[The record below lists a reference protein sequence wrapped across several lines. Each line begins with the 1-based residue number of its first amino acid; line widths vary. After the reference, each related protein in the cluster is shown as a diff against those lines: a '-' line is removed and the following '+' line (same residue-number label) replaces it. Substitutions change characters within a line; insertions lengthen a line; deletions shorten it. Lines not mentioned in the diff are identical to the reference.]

1 MTKTIVFFH
10 LYNDFSGSPTVLHNV
25 VKQRIIRG
33 ENVEIVTSNTPGVL
47 SDLRSMP
54 NVKYHTYPYSFS
66 KNKIFTFARY
76 CFAQLY
82 TFFFAFK
89 YIFKSDVEFYINTIL
104 PIAPALAGRLMGK
117 KVIYHYHENAFV
129 KSTFYRFLCY
139 CMQHL
144 ATEIICVSHY
154 QASFLKRKNGVRVE
168 YNSLS
173 KEFLSKLNPNPEEA
187 FRRKKVLM
195 ISSLKEYKGVV
206 QFIQIATALSEFG
219 FILVIN
225 DNSDNIQR
233 FLQKH
238 QLILPSNITVFPRQE
253 DVARFYNT
261 ASLVLNLSDKNLFI
275 ETFGLTALEAM
286 SAALPVI
293 VPTVGGIAEFV
304 DDGVNGYKIDV
315 QNIDKIVD
323 TIKYLLYDKEK
334 YLLLAENALKISEK
348 INNINQQEF

>member
-1 MTKTIVFFH
+1 
-10 LYNDFSGSPTVLHNV
+10 
-25 VKQRIIRG
+25 
-33 ENVEIVTSNTPGVL
+33 
-47 SDLRSMP
+47 
-54 NVKYHTYPYSFS
+54 
-66 KNKIFTFARY
+66 
-76 CFAQLY
+76 
-82 TFFFAFK
+82 
-89 YIFKSDVEFYINTIL
+89 
-104 PIAPALAGRLMGK
+104 
-117 KVIYHYHENAFV
+117 
-129 KSTFYRFLCY
+129 
-139 CMQHL
+139 
-144 ATEIICVSHY
+144 
-154 QASFLKRKNGVRVE
+154 
-168 YNSLS
+168 
-173 KEFLSKLNPNPEEA
+173 
-187 FRRKKVLM
+187 M

-233 FLQKH
+233 FLKKH

-323 TIKYLLYDKEK
+323 TIKYLFYDKEK
-334 YLLLAENALKISEK
+334 YLLLAGNALKISEK